1 MRPLLFYVLS
11 TVCFLRQ
18 SLPIFFFIKI
28 TTRKILGNDIAS
40 LFCLQYVIF
49 LVILLLVE
57 VTFIIL
63 IFAVRSEV
71 SAKHHRYVNNIF
83 IYNKYKD
90 TTRFD
95 VESNISL

>member
-18 SLPIFFFIKI
+18 SLPIFFIKI
-28 TTRKILGNDIAS
+28 TMRKILGNDIAS

-71 SAKHHRYVNNIF
+71 SAKHHNHVNSPF

-95 VESNISL
+95 VESNSSL

>member
-1 MRPLLFYVLS
+1 MYFRLFVSYGNLY
-11 TVCFLRQ
+11 
-18 SLPIFFFIKI
+18 PFFFIKI
-28 TTRKILGNDIAS
+28 TMRKILGNDIAS

-71 SAKHHRYVNNIF
+71 SAKHHKYVNNIF

-95 VESNISL
+95 VESNSSL

>member
-1 MRPLLFYVLS
+1 MMPLLFYVLS

-18 SLPIFFFIKI
+18 SLPIFFFKI
-28 TTRKILGNDIAS
+28 TMRKILGNDIVS

-71 SAKHHRYVNNIF
+71 SAKHHNYVNNIF

-95 VESNISL
+95 VESNSSL

>member
-1 MRPLLFYVLS
+1 MMPLLFYVLS
-11 TVCFLRQ
+11 TVCFLRK
-18 SLPIFFFIKI
+18 SLPIFFFKI
-28 TTRKILGNDIAS
+28 TMRKILGNDIAS

-71 SAKHHRYVNNIF
+71 SAKHHKYVNNIF

-95 VESNISL
+95 VESNSSL

>member
-18 SLPIFFFIKI
+18 SLPIFFFKI
-28 TTRKILGNDIAS
+28 TMRKILGNDIAS

-71 SAKHHRYVNNIF
+71 SAKHHKYVNNIF

-95 VESNISL
+95 VESNSSL

>member
-1 MRPLLFYVLS
+1 MMPLLFYVLS

-18 SLPIFFFIKI
+18 SLPIFFKI
-28 TTRKILGNDIAS
+28 TMRKILGNDIAS

-71 SAKHHRYVNNIF
+71 SAKHHNHVNSPF

-90 TTRFD
+90 TT
-95 VESNISL
+95 

>member
-1 MRPLLFYVLS
+1 MMPLLFYVLS

-18 SLPIFFFIKI
+18 SLPIFFFKI
-28 TTRKILGNDIAS
+28 TMRKILGNDIAS

-95 VESNISL
+95 VESNSSL

>member
-18 SLPIFFFIKI
+18 SLPIFFPKI
-28 TTRKILGNDIAS
+28 TMRKILGNDIAS

-71 SAKHHRYVNNIF
+71 SAKHHNHVNSPF

-90 TTRFD
+90 TT
-95 VESNISL
+95 

>member
-18 SLPIFFFIKI
+18 SFPIFFFKI

-95 VESNISL
+95 VESNSSL